1 MPLGIAAEQMIL
13 RASYVKLIPFGAA
26 IEESK
31 MYRVY
36 GDLLSGNCYMVK
48 LLLSHLEL
56 AHDWVHV
63 DIMKGESRTGEFLK
77 MNPNGKIP
85 VLEIDDGEF
94 LWESNAIL
102 QYLADGTE
110 YVPETRL
117 ERARVV
123 QWQSFEQ
130 YSHEPYIAVARY
142 IAKYLGLPES
152 RRAEYESKRAGGY
165 SALDVMEQQLAASKY
180 FVGDRLSIADIS
192 LYAYTHVAADGGF
205 ELDSYPAVRRW
216 LKDVAQCPG
225 HVAMP
230 NG

>member
-1 MPLGIAAEQMIL
+1 
-13 RASYVKLIPFGAA
+13 
-26 IEESK
+26 
-31 MYRVY
+31 MYRIY
-36 GDLLSGNCYMVK
+36 GDLLSGNCYKVK
-48 LLLSHLEL
+48 LLLSYLEL
-56 AHDWVHV
+56 AHDWVHI

-110 YVPETRL
+110 YVPESRL

-165 SALDVMEQQLAASKY
+165 RALDVMEQRLASSKY
-180 FVGDRLSIADIS
+180 FVGDRFSIADIS

-205 ELDSYPAVRRW
+205 ELDSYPAIRRW
-216 LKDVAQCPG
+216 LKDTAQRPG

-230 NG
+230 DG